1 MLVSTLIEINA
12 TELIP
17 EIKAV
22 YDTGLVDIMACGDC
36 ADVIYEIKKPQL
48 NPEYKDYLLD
58 LKERYK
64 YYSRWKRD

>member
-36 ADVIYEIKKPQL
+36 ADVIYEIKKNL
-48 NPEYKDYLLD
+48 
-58 LKERYK
+58 
-64 YYSRWKRD
+64 S